1 MPQIEVRKTTVTRIA
16 SLLLAAVVGGL
27 VAAAAVAF
35 LDPGDGGGDPAAVTT
50 TVESSSPSSPS
61 RSASGGLSA
70 NDVYRRSSSAV
81 VEIQAGNATGTGFVI
96 DAQGH
101 VVTNEHVAGEAQS
114 VEVRFGTGGEE
125 QARVIA
131 TDPSTDLAVL
141 EVDLAGHDVTPL
153 QLGSSADVEVGD
165 SVYAIGNP
173 FGLERTFTAGIV
185 SAVDRDITAPNNFTI
200 NDAIQTDAPVN
211 QGNSGGPLLDDSAK
225 VIGVVSQIASETG
238 GNVGIGYAVPSD
250 TVRDVVDALLRD
262 GEIDRAYLGVR
273 LTETDDGVRLGDV
286 IEGEPA
292 DDAGLQNGDLVLQA
306 GGRPVESASDIQ
318 GAVAQRK
325 PGEKLEVRIRRGN
338 DERTVTVTLGTRP
351 AAAE

>member
-35 LDPGDGGGDPAAVTT
+35 LDPSDGGGESAAVTT
-50 TVESSSPSSPS
+50 TVDSSSSSSPS
-61 RSASGGLSA
+61 AGGGLSA
-70 NDVYRRSSSAV
+70 NEVYRRSSSAV

-125 QARVIA
+125 QARVVA

-141 EVDLAGHDVTPL
+141 QVDLAGHDVTPL

-225 VIGVVSQIASETG
+225 VVGVVSQIASETG

-262 GEIDRAYLGVR
+262 GEIERAYLGVR

-292 DDAGLQNGDLVLQA
+292 DDAGLQSGDLVLQA
-306 GGRPVESASDIQ
+306 GGRTVETASDIQ
-318 GAVAQRK
+318 GAVAARK
-325 PGEKLEVRIRRGN
+325 PGQKLEVRIRRGN
-338 DERTVTVTLGTRP
+338 DERTVNVTLGTRP

>member
-35 LDPGDGGGDPAAVTT
+35 LDPSDGGGESAAVTT
-50 TVESSSPSSPS
+50 TVDSSSSSSPS
-61 RSASGGLSA
+61 AGGGLSA
-70 NDVYRRSSSAV
+70 NEVYRRSSSAV

-125 QARVIA
+125 QARVVA

-141 EVDLAGHDVTPL
+141 QVDLAGHDVTPL

-225 VIGVVSQIASETG
+225 VVGVVSQIASETG

-262 GEIDRAYLGVR
+262 GEIERAYLGVR

-306 GGRPVESASDIQ
+306 GGRTVETASDIQ
-318 GAVAQRK
+318 GAVAARK
-325 PGEKLEVRIRRGN
+325 PGQKLEVRIRRGN

>member
-1 MPQIEVRKTTVTRIA
+1 MQQIEVRKTTVTRIA

-35 LDPGDGGGDPAAVTT
+35 LDPSDGGGESAAVTT
-50 TVESSSPSSPS
+50 TVDSSSSSSPS
-61 RSASGGLSA
+61 AGGGLSA
-70 NDVYRRSSSAV
+70 NEVYRRSSSAV

-125 QARVIA
+125 QARVVA

-141 EVDLAGHDVTPL
+141 QVDLAGHDVTPL

-225 VIGVVSQIASETG
+225 VVGVVSQIASETG

-262 GEIDRAYLGVR
+262 GEIERAYLGVR

-306 GGRPVESASDIQ
+306 GGRTVETASDIQ
-318 GAVAQRK
+318 GAVAARK
-325 PGEKLEVRIRRGN
+325 PGQKLEVRIRRGN

>member
-35 LDPGDGGGDPAAVTT
+35 LDPSDGGGESAAVTT
-50 TVESSSPSSPS
+50 TVDSSSSSSPS
-61 RSASGGLSA
+61 AGGGLSA
-70 NDVYRRSSSAV
+70 NEVYRRSSSAV

-125 QARVIA
+125 QARVVA

-141 EVDLAGHDVTPL
+141 QVDLAGHDVTPL

-225 VIGVVSQIASETG
+225 VVGVVSQIASETG

-262 GEIDRAYLGVR
+262 GEIERAYLGVR

-306 GGRPVESASDIQ
+306 GGRTVETASDIQ
-318 GAVAQRK
+318 GAVAARK
-325 PGEKLEVRIRRGN
+325 PGQKLEVRIRRGN
-338 DERTVTVTLGTRP
+338 DERTVNVTLGTRP